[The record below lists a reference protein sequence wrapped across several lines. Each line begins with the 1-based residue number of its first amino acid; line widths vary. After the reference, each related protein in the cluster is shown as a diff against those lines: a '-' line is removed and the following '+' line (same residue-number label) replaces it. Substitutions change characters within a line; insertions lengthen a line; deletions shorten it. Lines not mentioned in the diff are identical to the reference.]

1 MKRRDEE
8 LELVDEDREDEE
20 EMDDEEMDD
29 EDLEEYDLYH
39 SMIGLRGFAI
49 GLVVGGLVGAGVA
62 LLMAP
67 ERGEIV
73 RKRITKGIRDI
84 HEDARDQL
92 DDWGGEARREVG
104 KQRRRLKRR
113 LRRVRR

>member
-8 LELVDEDREDEE
+8 MELVDEDLEDEDL
-20 EMDDEEMDD
+20 DDEELDD
-29 EDLEEYDLYH
+29 EDLEEYDLYQ
-39 SMIGLRGFAI
+39 SMAGLRGFAI

-67 ERGEIV
+67 ERGEVV
-73 RKRITKGIRDI
+73 RRRITKGIRDI

-92 DDWGGEARREVG
+92 EDWSGEARREVG
-104 KQRRRLKRR
+104 IQRRRMKRR

>member
-8 LELVDEDREDEE
+8 MELVDEDLEDEDL
-20 EMDDEEMDD
+20 DDEELDD
-29 EDLEEYDLYH
+29 EDLEGDLYQ
-39 SMIGLRGFAI
+39 SMAGLRGFAI

-67 ERGEIV
+67 ERGEVV
-73 RKRITKGIRDI
+73 RRRITKGIRDI

-92 DDWGGEARREVG
+92 EDWSGEARREVG
-104 KQRRRLKRR
+104 IQRRRMKRR

>member
-1 MKRRDEE
+1 MRRRDEE
-8 LELVDEDREDEE
+8 LELVEEDLEDEE
-20 EMDDEEMDD
+20 LDDEELDD
-29 EDLEEYDLYH
+29 EDAEDYDLYH
-39 SMIGLRGFAI
+39 SMIGLRGFAL

-67 ERGEIV
+67 ERGEVV

-92 DDWGGEARREVG
+92 EDWSGDARREVG
-104 KQRRRLKRR
+104 RQRRRLRRR